1 MNTILFVDDDRATR
15 ELVSKILDRSGY
27 RTLLAGSVDEALQT
41 LSSGPLPDLI
51 VSDVA
56 MPERDGLDLLRE
68 VRRTTWGRRLPFI
81 FLSARPMFSYLA
93 EAQEAQ
99 ADAFIAKPIS
109 VAALREAVG
118 RFLSDG
124 GR

>member
-1 MNTILFVDDDRATR
+1 MHTILFVDDDRATR
-15 ELVSKILDRSGY
+15 ELVSKILDRGGY
-27 RTLLAGSVDEALQT
+27 RTLLAASVDEALQA
-41 LSSGPLPDLI
+41 LSGGPLPDLI
-51 VSDVA
+51 VSDLA

-68 VRRTTWGRRLPFI
+68 VRGTAWGRSLPFI
-81 FLSARPMFSYLA
+81 FLSARPMLGYLA

-99 ADAFIAKPIS
+99 ADAFISKPIS